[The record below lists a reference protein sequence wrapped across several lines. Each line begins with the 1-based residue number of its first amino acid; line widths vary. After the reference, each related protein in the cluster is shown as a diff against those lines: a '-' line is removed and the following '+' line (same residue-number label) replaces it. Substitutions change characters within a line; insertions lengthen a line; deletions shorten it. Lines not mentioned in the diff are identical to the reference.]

1 MCKQNPS
8 FWEEADRLSCQN
20 EGFETLFQWRP
31 IASRAIWFD
40 YMVRLYGSTIW
51 FDYMSG
57 YMSDY
62 MGGYWS
68 SL

>member
-1 MCKQNPS
+1 
-8 FWEEADRLSCQN
+8 
-20 EGFETLFQWRP
+20 
-31 IASRAIWFD
+31 
-40 YMVRLYGSTIW
+40 MVRLYGSTIW

-62 MGGYWS
+62 MGGYMGGYWS